1 MNTKIIRKHFFFKG
15 RVQGVGF
22 RYRAQNAASLYSVT
36 GWVKNLYDGS
46 VEMEAQ
52 GASVVT
58 FPQSMRFQPVAAHAG
73 VGDQPD
79 LELRGG
85 LHALGDDRRDTLLL
99 RAIPGLPLA

>member
-22 RYRAQNAASLYSVT
+22 RYRAQNAASMYGVT

-52 GASVVT
+52 G
-58 FPQSMRFQPVAAHAG
+58 
-73 VGDQPD
+73 
-79 LELRGG
+79 LEEDIDKVIL
-85 LHALGDDRRDTLLL
+85 TLQNS
-99 RAIPGLPLA
+99 RYSNR

>member
-22 RYRAQNAASLYSVT
+22 RYRAQNAAARYSVT

-52 GASVVT
+52 GTEEDIDKVVQTLQDSRYIVINDMYVADRQADPRET
-58 FPQSMRFQPVAAHAG
+58 FFRIK
-73 VGDQPD
+73 D
-79 LELRGG
+79 EY
-85 LHALGDDRRDTLLL
+85 
-99 RAIPGLPLA
+99 

>member
-1 MNTKIIRKHFFFKG
+1 MNTKIIRKPFFFKG

-52 GASVVT
+52 GTEEDIDKVVQT
-58 FPQSMRFQPVAAHAG
+58 LQDSRYIVINDMYVA
-73 VGDQPD
+73 DRQPD
-79 LELRGG
+79 PHE
-85 LHALGDDRRDTLLL
+85 TSFY
-99 RAIPGLPLA
+99 IKNEY